1 MLQYV
6 LEACKAAGIDKT
18 YVVVGYGADQVKQA
32 FANTYDITWVFQPEQ
47 LGTAHAV
54 MCCSDYLKDFA
65 DNTLVL
71 CGDGPL
77 IRPETLKTLI
87 ETHLNSNASLT
98 LATAILDDPNGYG
111 RIIRKPDGSLKEI
124 VEHKDCSD
132 EQLQI
137 NEVNPSY
144 YIFDNKILFD
154 TLQKVKTDNVQKEY
168 YLTDALAII
177 KQDGHKVT
185 AVNALQPE
193 EAMGANTKQ
202 QLEQINLIMENRLKT
217 IKEGS

>member
-1 MLQYV
+1 
-6 LEACKAAGIDKT
+6 
-18 YVVVGYGADQVKQA
+18 
-32 FANTYDITWVFQPEQ
+32 
-47 LGTAHAV
+47 
-54 MCCSDYLKDFA
+54 
-65 DNTLVL
+65 VL

-77 IRPETLKTLI
+77 IRPETLKSLI

-98 LATAILDDPNGYG
+98 LATAVLENPNGYG
-111 RIIRKPDGSLKEI
+111 RIIRDPNGSLKEI
-124 VEHKDCSD
+124 VEHKDCSE

-177 KQDGHKVT
+177 QQDGHKVT
-185 AVNALQPE
+185 AVNALHPE

>member
-6 LEACKAAGIDKT
+6 LDACKAAGIDKT
-18 YVVVGYGADQVKQA
+18 YVVIGYGADQVKQA
-32 FANTYDITWVFQPEQ
+32 FTNTYDITWVFQPEQ

-54 MCCSDYLKDFA
+54 MCCSDYLNNFTG
-65 DNTLVL
+65 NTLVL

-77 IRPETLKTLI
+77 IRPETLKSLI

-98 LATAILDDPNGYG
+98 LATAVLENPNGYG
-111 RIIRKPDGSLKEI
+111 RIIRDPNGSLKEI

-177 KQDGHKVT
+177 QQDGHKVT

-193 EAMGANTKQ
+193 EAMSANTKQ
-202 QLEQINLIMENRLKT
+202 QLEQISLIMENRLKT